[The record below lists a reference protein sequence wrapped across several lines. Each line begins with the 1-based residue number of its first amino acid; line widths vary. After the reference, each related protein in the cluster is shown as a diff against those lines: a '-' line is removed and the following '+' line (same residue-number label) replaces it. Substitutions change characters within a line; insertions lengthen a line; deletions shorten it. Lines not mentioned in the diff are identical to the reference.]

1 MKHILFPAW
10 MLMLLLVDQRPVD
23 SKAILPQ
30 LTDRCPSGY
39 VPVGQGNCAY
49 VGLLPGRDLKP
60 QVDGRCNT
68 GWESAGG
75 GYCRELR

>member
-1 MKHILFPAW
+1 M
-10 MLMLLLVDQRPVD
+10 MLLVNQRPVE
-23 SKAILPQ
+23 SQTIVPQ

-49 VGLLPGRDLKP
+49 VGLLRGRDLQR
-60 QVDGRCNT
+60 QVDGQCNR
-68 GWESAGG
+68 GWESVGG